1 MALDA
6 DHRLHARRSG
16 IRHGDFCDARL
27 RRHGAHGRAGRH
39 HRRAV
44 GREGRVRGGGD
55 AAHLRRRRLSQG
67 ERARGRLRLRDG
79 LQPDQ
84 ALSMTRALAA
94 RLYWP
99 GWVLATVLTGL
110 VAGFMLGHALV
121 LGRFVEWLL
130 TAGAPAHG
138 LLYPAFRATSGRGG
152 LTVFYAV
159 CGLQVISVVA
169 FLVLALASGRARGAA
184 ALAAAAGVLWRCPGR
199 RCVGRTRPWRS
210 STASITTGSRSSSP
224 TRSG

>member
-1 MALDA
+1 MA
-6 DHRLHARRSG
+6 
-16 IRHGDFCDARL
+16 
-27 RRHGAHGRAGRH
+27 
-39 HRRAV
+39 
-44 GREGRVRGGGD
+44 
-55 AAHLRRRRLSQG
+55 
-67 ERARGRLRLRDG
+67 
-79 LQPDQ
+79 
-84 ALSMTRALAA
+84 RALAA

-159 CGLQVISVVA
+159 CGLQVISVVL
-169 FLVLALASGRARGAA
+169 FLGLALASGRARGAA
-184 ALAAAAGVLWRCPGR
+184 TLAAAAGVLWLVAHYASGFGALEAKVVRATGAVDPDIAASFLRLNVPIHFFHAAALTTALGALLR
-199 RCVGRTRPWRS
+199 VPRS
-210 STASITTGSRSSSP
+210 AAPRKD
-224 TRSG
+224 

>member
-1 MALDA
+1 M
-6 DHRLHARRSG
+6 
-16 IRHGDFCDARL
+16 
-27 RRHGAHGRAGRH
+27 
-39 HRRAV
+39 V
-44 GREGRVRGGGD
+44 
-55 AAHLRRRRLSQG
+55 
-67 ERARGRLRLRDG
+67 
-79 LQPDQ
+79 
-84 ALSMTRALAA
+84 RALAA

-99 GWVLATVLTGL
+99 GWAVATVLTGL

-184 ALAAAAGVLWRCPGR
+184 ALAAAAGVLWLVAHSASGFGALERKVVLATGEVPVDVSESFLHLNIPIHLFHAATLTAALGALLAVPRSALR
-199 RCVGRTRPWRS
+199 RKD
-210 STASITTGSRSSSP
+210 
-224 TRSG
+224 